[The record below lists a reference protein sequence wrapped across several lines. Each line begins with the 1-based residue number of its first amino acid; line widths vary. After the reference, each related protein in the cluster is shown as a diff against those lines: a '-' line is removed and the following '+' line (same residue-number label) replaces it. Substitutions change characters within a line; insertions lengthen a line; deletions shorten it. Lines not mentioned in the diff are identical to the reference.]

1 MSEND
6 FDLVVISLG
15 AGVQSSALYRMAALG
30 EIDGPRPDV
39 AIFADTQ
46 SEPPWVYENLDR
58 LEADHGDVI
67 PIRRP
72 TIGSLR
78 DDLAKG
84 LTTTGGR
91 FASVPFWVEGAD
103 GRESLGKRHCTREY
117 KIDVVKRETRRILG
131 LKPGERAAGRFRV
144 QEWVGISVDE
154 ATRAKP
160 SRDSWI
166 QTRWPLLYDVPM
178 RRSEILEW
186 FESRGFP
193 IPQKSACTFCPY
205 RRPVEYAKWR
215 EEEPELFEEACKVD
229 DLIRSS
235 GAGTMR
241 GISRPQYIWRE
252 LKPLRELPPVEELD
266 GRDQI
271 DLFENECEGM
281 CGV

>member
-1 MSEND
+1 MGQGCDE
-6 FDLVVISLG
+6 
-15 AGVQSSALYRMAALG
+15 VQ
-30 EIDGPRPDV
+30 
-39 AIFADTQ
+39 
-46 SEPPWVYENLDR
+46 R
-58 LEADHGDVI
+58 LSCGDD
-67 PIRRP
+67 RRP
-72 TIGSLR
+72 VQPAPVHPG
-78 DDLAKG
+78 
-84 LTTTGGR
+84 
-91 FASVPFWVEGAD
+91 
-103 GRESLGKRHCTREY
+103 
-117 KIDVVKRETRRILG
+117 
-131 LKPGERAAGRFRV
+131 GERAAGRFRV